1 MTAVLA
7 MFARDA
13 NVDLKLQ
20 LMVVP
25 SVDLR
30 WSIASEPARSQ
41 SLEMYPSITEFAAMP
56 WGPSSRMH
64 WFMDHWIGLDQGQS
78 ELTKAACR
86 CTIAKEYDYS
96 TSRRCCP
103 RLESLAHIR

>member
-13 NVDLKLQ
+13 KLDLKLQ

-41 SLEMYPSITEFAAMP
+41 SLEMYPSITEFTAMP
-56 WGPSSRMH
+56 WGPASRMH
-64 WFMDHWIGLDQGQS
+64 WFMDYWIGLDQGQS
-78 ELTKAACR
+78 ERTLRR
-86 CTIAKEYDYS
+86 CQCIHAKMCNYS
-96 TSRRCCP
+96 TS
-103 RLESLAHIR
+103 

>member
-13 NVDLKLQ
+13 TIDLKLQ

-56 WGPSSRMH
+56 WGPASRMH
-64 WFMDHWIGLDQGQS
+64 WFMDYWIGLDQGEPGRTQRRYQ
-78 ELTKAACR
+78 C
-86 CTIAKEYDYS
+86 IYAKRYKHS
-96 TSRRCCP
+96 TSRHCC
-103 RLESLAHIR
+103 S